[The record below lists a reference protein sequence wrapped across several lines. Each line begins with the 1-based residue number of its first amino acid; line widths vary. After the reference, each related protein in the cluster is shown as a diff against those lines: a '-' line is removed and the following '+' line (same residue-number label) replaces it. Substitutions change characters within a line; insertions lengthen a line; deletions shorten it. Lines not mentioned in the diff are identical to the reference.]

1 MYIAIRSYAI
11 VPGKGKELLE
21 RVYED
26 FVPLISHSHG
36 FMAYDARQI
45 GSQYVVTTSTFH
57 TQADA
62 EASILRALRWAQEN
76 IGEFTLGLPLMSVQQ
91 TQLPDCS
98 APLLVLHR
106 QKMEKTLVLDLTY
119 EVLHPAALGEHA
131 SLDPQVSKMVYDVR
145 TFLAQMWAD
154 PARRDLVI
162 YRFEAVIGPE
172 AATRGLSA
180 AD

>member
-36 FMAYDARQI
+36 FIAYDARQI
-45 GSQYVVTTSTFH
+45 GSQHVVTTSAFN

-76 IGEFTLGLPLMSVQQ
+76 IGESILGLPSMRVQQ
-91 TQLPDCS
+91 TQPSHDS
-98 APLLVLHR
+98 APLLAMHHR
-106 QKMEKTLVLDLTY
+106 HVEKTLVLDLTF
-119 EVLHPAALGEHA
+119 EVIKPGKLGEKA
-131 SLDPQVSKMVYDVR
+131 YEDPRIQEMV
-145 TFLAQMWAD
+145 AQIRHLLTSMKQN
-154 PARRDLVI
+154 PAGRDAVI
-162 YRFEAVIGPE
+162 YRFEGDIRPE
-172 AATRGLSA
+172 QTHK
-180 AD
+180 